1 MTENIPEEI
10 VPPPRPRWVRWLRR
24 KFEANDTRIFLL
36 VNNRLHNEDVNWA
49 LRTLSHAFNGGWAY
63 IIGVAVFLPFRRK
76 RAWGILE
83 RNAVPIWASS
93 LLVEGPLKAIFRRR
107 RPFHKVVE
115 VVVIGTKPSNWS
127 FPSGHAATAFAG
139 AHLLAREVPSLRWFL
154 YGIAAVVAGSR
165 VYLGVHYPSDVVI
178 GSTVGVLLSRF
189 FSWWWEHILPRFKND
204 R

>member
-1 MTENIPEEI
+1 MTENRPEE
-10 VPPPRPRWVRWLRR
+10 VLPPPRPRWLRWLRR

-36 VNNRLHNEDVNWA
+36 MNNRLHREDVNWA
-49 LRTLSHAFNGGWAY
+49 LRTLSALFNGGWAY
-63 IIGVAVFLPFRRK
+63 IIGVALFLPFRREW
-76 RAWGILE
+76 AWAILE

-139 AHLLAREVPSLRWFL
+139 AHLLGREVPSLRWLL
-154 YGIAAVVAGSR
+154 YGIAAIVAGSR

-178 GSTVGVLLSRF
+178 GSTVGLLLSRLW
-189 FSWWWEHILPRFKND
+189 SWLWGKGLEKLKS
-204 R
+204 